1 MLHNTPIP
9 TATVAE
15 NGHVFVTQGYY
26 HQAFFI
32 ARHEL
37 PRFLADPESA
47 AVVLI
52 PPFAATAL
60 ECYVANV
67 RLTTIQLNRDLTVS
81 EDFSLIFQLP
91 SRRVGYFSDHEELS
105 RPRVLANK
113 GIDVAVTP
121 QALAVIDRARPKPAV
136 AIVAGLPRPEKAN
149 YSRRFSCAPRHLKE
163 CVEDALS
170 NAHPLIYEN

>member
-26 HQAFFI
+26 HPAFYL

-37 PRFLADPESA
+37 PRFLADPQSA

-67 RLTTIQLNRDLTVS
+67 RLNGIQLNRDLTMS
-81 EDFSLIFQLP
+81 DEFSLIFDLP
-91 SRRVGYFSDHEELS
+91 SRRVAYFSEADELR
-105 RPRVLANK
+105 RPEMLAHK
-113 GIDVAVTP
+113 RIEVVVTP
-121 QALAVIDRARPKPAV
+121 QALAIVDITRAKPAI
-136 AIVAGLPRPEKAN
+136 AIVAGLPRPERPS
-149 YSRRFSCAPRHLKE
+149 YPRRFSCNPNQLRQ

-170 NAHPLIYEN
+170 RAHPLVYEN

>member
-26 HQAFFI
+26 HPAFYL

-67 RLTTIQLNRDLTVS
+67 RLKEIQLKRDLTVS
-81 EDFSLIFQLP
+81 EDFSLTFQLP
-91 SRRVGYFSDHEELS
+91 SRRVAYCSDPDELN
-105 RPRVLANK
+105 RPAVLANS
-113 GIDVAVTP
+113 GIEVVVTP
-121 QALAVIDRARPKPAV
+121 QALAIVDITRAKPAI
-136 AIVAGLPRPEKAN
+136 AIVAGLPRPERPS
-149 YSRRFSCAPRHLKE
+149 YPRRFSCNPNQLRQ

-170 NAHPLIYEN
+170 RAHPLVYEN